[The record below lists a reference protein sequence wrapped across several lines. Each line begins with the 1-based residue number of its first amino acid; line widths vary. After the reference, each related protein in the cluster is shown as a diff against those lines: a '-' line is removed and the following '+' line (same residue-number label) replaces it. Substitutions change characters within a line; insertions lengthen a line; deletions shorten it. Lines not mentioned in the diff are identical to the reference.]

1 MSVPMY
7 DPKAKRKRRIKLTF
21 TYAVMILATL
31 GLLIVAVFLAQGYLY
46 NQYDGKIEQGGMIQF
61 DSSPSGATIQL
72 DAAQLSGRTASR
84 ITATAGE
91 HTVTISRDGYAPWQK
106 QVVVKA
112 GSVLWLNYIR
122 LLPSE
127 PTTATAATFT
137 DVSSALASPSHERL
151 ALITDAAE
159 PTITF
164 ARVGD
169 SAISQSEVT
178 LDADKFTA
186 PNEGEAQS
194 FELKKWSNN
203 NQRVLV
209 EHKYGENLEYILVS
223 TDGAAQNITTQ
234 FGVAISSF
242 EFDPTDSQVAYVLTT
257 NHEIR
262 RLSLSSATLSG
273 PLVTNASSMT
283 VAYNGWV
290 GYATLP
296 DLNGART
303 VGYVSKGQTT
313 PRTVETF
320 AGMTDRSLN
329 FSIGRYY
336 NETYQLVTAGN
347 TTTIYKGSLS
357 ASDATDELQKT
368 KIAQL
373 PLSDDVAYA
382 GFSPNQ
388 QRFVYAQNGQNIV
401 TYDLELGAISTVT
414 PSVALAGEVQW
425 LDDYHL
431 LSAANGVEYAD
442 YDGTNTNVVVRET
455 ALSTAF
461 LSSSEDYFYYFVKDD
476 SGATLL
482 VRLSMVQQ

>member
-1 MSVPMY
+1 M
-7 DPKAKRKRRIKLTF
+7 
-21 TYAVMILATL
+21 
-31 GLLIVAVFLAQGYLY
+31 
-46 NQYDGKIEQGGMIQF
+46 
-61 DSSPSGATIQL
+61 
-72 DAAQLSGRTASR
+72 
-84 ITATAGE
+84 
-91 HTVTISRDGYAPWQK
+91 
-106 QVVVKA
+106 
-112 GSVLWLNYIR
+112 
-122 LLPSE
+122 
-127 PTTATAATFT
+127 
-137 DVSSALASPSHERL
+137 
-151 ALITDAAE
+151 
-159 PTITF
+159 
-164 ARVGD
+164 
-169 SAISQSEVT
+169 
-178 LDADKFTA
+178 
-186 PNEGEAQS
+186 
-194 FELKKWSNN
+194 
-203 NQRVLV
+203 
-209 EHKYGENLEYILVS
+209 
-223 TDGAAQNITTQ
+223 
-234 FGVAISSF
+234 
-242 EFDPTDSQVAYVLTT
+242 TT